1 MSYYHEAASVNA
13 NKTTTTNRPM
23 SNKYTRELWLE
34 HCAAWVNCNL
44 ERLEGAGW
52 RREITPDD
60 VTKEADRNYELGRK
74 HGHSEKADL
83 LDWAESLL
91 CNAVPMSHC
100 TQEDWDAAVKKWR
113 DEKHG
118 VAKSANDPSSAT
130 C

>member
-1 MSYYHEAASVNA
+1 MARSFVCLTTKLSDHWPTVTPGGKENMEQPECNDAAERASG
-13 NKTTTTNRPM
+13 
-23 SNKYTRELWLE
+23 S
-34 HCAAWVNCNL
+34 L
-44 ERLEGAGW
+44 ERMVS
-52 RREITPDD
+52 RPREITPDD

-118 VAKSANDPSSAT
+118 VAKSANDQAER
-130 C
+130 